1 MVYTKVY
8 KDVDSSFFMMMLC
21 RYSRYAINIIAWINT
36 RVPQYIL
43 LTYNIV
49 Y

>member
-1 MVYTKVY
+1 MVYAKVY

-36 RVPQYIL
+36 HVPQYIL
-43 LTYNIV
+43 LTYDIV